1 MIQKHKTQKFF
12 LYMICLI
19 LISNCIGC
27 ERTDSSESISG
38 ESPNAESSK
47 SSSSGW
53 LNLEEYESHLQ
64 NNRSLMSDYRELYSQ
79 ETQQI
84 REEYAA
90 FSSCTFYD
98 FPDTE
103 NVSVLVHSDS
113 DISTQEAWDY
123 IKQWLIDIGKYDQ
136 TDMEQEVRIVSS
148 EVPLDKDEDFPY
160 YYPALTDYMDL
171 NSGNG
176 AMISN
181 KDCHLILTYS
191 MNDGKMNDYLGLDDF
206 AENGALGDYSEDIID
221 SGLLTTMADTSYPLI
236 NGTLTIGE
244 GADLVKDY
252 FKTKT
257 ILPPYEGVENDIPEV
272 RVFRLGDV
280 YGYAYTMRRLYN
292 NVPFAYT
299 YSDLEVQFDGIYY
312 PYEDIKI
319 AYVVDDAGVS
329 AYYGYDAS
337 TILSPV
343 YTDTQILSLSQAV
356 DLLSENL
363 ASRMNVEFN
372 SAGLEYMRYFTEED
386 PTPISF
392 PCWMFYATN
401 HTKGEKLVVSVDAL
415 TGYVYYYTT
424 PLTDS
429 SET

>member
-1 MIQKHKTQKFF
+1 MGRKNKTLQFF
-12 LYMICLI
+12 LCMVGLM
-19 LISNCIGC
+19 LSLTCIGC
-27 ERTDSSESISG
+27 GNTNS
-38 ESPNAESSK
+38 AESVSDESLADET
-47 SSSSGW
+47 SSTSSGW
-53 LNLEEYESHLQ
+53 VNVDQYEAHLQ
-64 NNRSLMSDYRELYSQ
+64 ENRIPISDCKELYSQ
-79 ETQQI
+79 EIQQI
-84 REEYAA
+84 MEKYPS

-103 NVSVLVHSDS
+103 DVSVLVHSDS
-113 DISTQEAWDY
+113 DFSTQEAWDY
-123 IKQWLIDIGKYDQ
+123 IKQWLIDIGKYDRV
-136 TDMEQEVRIVSS
+136 DMNKDVHIVTSELDWDPTQESPDCYPILS
-148 EVPLDKDEDFPY
+148 EH
-160 YYPALTDYMDL
+160 MDL
-171 NSGNG
+171 RSGSG
-176 AMISN
+176 ALLSN
-181 KDCHLILTYS
+181 HDMHIVLTYS
-191 MNDGKMNDYLGLDDF
+191 MNDGKMNEYLGLDDS

-221 SGLLTTMADTSYPLI
+221 SGSLSAMADTSYPLI

-257 ILPPYEGVENDIPEV
+257 ILPPYEGVENDTPEV
-272 RVFRLGDV
+272 QIFRLGDV

-292 NVPFAYT
+292 NIPFAYT
-299 YSDLEVQFDGIYY
+299 HSDMDVQFTGAYY
-312 PYEDIKI
+312 PYEDIKV
-319 AYVVDDAGVS
+319 AYVVDDTGVS

-356 DLLSENL
+356 ELLSENL

-372 SAGLEYMRYFTEED
+372 EAGLEYMTYFTEED
-386 PTPISF
+386 PTSISF

-401 HTKGEKLVVSVDAL
+401 NTKGEKLIISVDAL